1 MAERKDSVCIR
12 MTMIVPFVVM
22 LITGHLAFGAPN
34 ENCQRGQYQSRDNAR
49 HFDCTDGFI
58 DFLHFTLMLAY
69 NRLFSTRLSD

>member
-1 MAERKDSVCIR
+1 MAKRKDSVCIPV
-12 MTMIVPFVVM
+12 TMIVPFVVV

-58 DFLHFTLMLAY
+58 DLLH
-69 NRLFSTRLSD
+69 LSYKISL